1 MSSNTLSKKELLEQV
16 KNYIKQENF
25 KKDLGLAGNPKV
37 SFLAQGEYNLNF
49 LLEDQFKKYVLRL
62 NTGSQMHL
70 DNQIKYEYQALENLK
85 SSTVTPNPL
94 FLDDSCR
101 DLPLGMLVMEY
112 LPGRSLIYEEDL
124 VKAAKVLAKVHN
136 VEIPKDHDLIIEKKP
151 LSGIWEECKQLIPT
165 YLDSSLGKA
174 EIKLFLEKMLK
185 GLDQLRHQESSIL
198 ELLALSIVNTE
209 VNSGNFIID
218 DKHNNFYL
226 VDWEKPLLSTPLQDL
241 SHFMVP
247 TTTLWKTDYRMSK
260 EDRDC
265 FIRAYCEER
274 GFAEAKRDEI
284 KEALKIFDK
293 FSAMRG
299 ISWSAMA
306 WIEYQK
312 PGRLLKNE
320 DTFKKIEMYLQED
333 FLKDIFPEFI

>member
-1 MSSNTLSKKELLEQV
+1 MSTNTLSKEELLEQV
-16 KNYIKQENF
+16 KNYTKQENF
-25 KKDLGLAGNPKV
+25 KRDLGLAGNPKV

-70 DNQIKYEYQALENLK
+70 ANQIKYEYQALENLK
-85 SSTVTPNPL
+85 SSTVTPKPL

-124 VKAAKVLAKVHN
+124 VKAAEVLAKVHK

-174 EIKLFLEKMLK
+174 EIKVFLEKMLK

-218 DKHNNFYL
+218 DKYNNFYL

-247 TTTLWKTDYRMSK
+247 TTTLWKTDYRMTE

-274 GFAEAKRDEI
+274 GFSETKRDEI

-306 WIEYQK
+306 WIEYQQ